1 MSQKG
6 IKVLMAEKRI
16 FPPSKEF
23 SKRAH
28 IKSLEEYEKLYKR
41 SVEDPEASGL
51 KWQKKTSPGLK
62 KWDKVSE
69 RLDFK
74 RAYTDSEVIRVV
86 REL

>member
-23 SKRAH
+23 SERAH

-62 KWDKVSE
+62 NG
-69 RLDFK
+69 
-74 RAYTDSEVIRVV
+74 IRSQNDWTLKGHTLIVK
-86 REL
+86 